1 MPVTVDLLFVAVAV
15 SAVFIVALA
24 KSGLVASLGIL
35 GVPILTF
42 VMPAREAAGLMLPV
56 LLVMDA
62 IGLLAYRREVHW
74 PNLRILLP
82 GAVIGIGI
90 GWLFWATTSES
101 AVRLAIGLIALA
113 FVLDEW
119 LPIRKRLEGLPP
131 NRPWG
136 VFWGSVAGFTSFV
149 SHAGGPPY
157 QIYTLPQ
164 RLPPPIFAGTTVVFF
179 AIVNAV
185 KVGPY
190 LALGQINVSSFA
202 LSAALAPV
210 AVIGMLVGIWAVRR
224 ISPTVFYRLA
234 YLLVFALA
242 FKLIW
247 DGATGL
253 WFT

>member
-1 MPVTVDLLFVAVAV
+1 V
-15 SAVFIVALA
+15 SADIVFALVAATAVFVVALA

-35 GVPILTF
+35 GVPILIF
-42 VMPAREAAGLMLPV
+42 VMPAREAAGVMLPV

-74 PNLRILLP
+74 PNLRTLLP
-82 GAVIGIGI
+82 GAAMGIGI
-90 GWLFWATTSES
+90 GWLFWAITSES
-101 AVRLAIGLIALA
+101 AVRLAIGIIALA

-136 VFWGSVAGFTSFV
+136 VFWGSMAGFTSFV
-149 SHAGGPPY
+149 SHAGSPPF
-157 QIYTLPQ
+157 QIYVLPQ
-164 RLPPPIFAGTTVVFF
+164 RLPPPIFAGTSVVFF
-179 AIVNAV
+179 AVVNAL

-190 LALGQINVSSFA
+190 LALGQINTGSLIVSMA
-202 LSAALAPV
+202 LFPV
-210 AVIGMLVGIWAVRR
+210 AVGGMLVGIWAVRR
-224 ISPTVFYRLA
+224 VSPTLFYRLA
-234 YLLVFALA
+234 YALVFALA

-253 WFT
+253 WFS